1 MPLPALDGQKTSL
14 TFRKRINGT
23 AGSDQPSASIA
34 VTSSQGIPNDDREVS
49 CSARLRR
56 SLRSGRIPPGAVPE
70 KDHRRPV
77 RPSPRNVDQTSH
89 AVRREGRPIAAPR
102 SRIRMILQ
110 LADGNEIKVRTNR
123 SSVLVLDRHLHLRP
137 VRAGGAPDNLSSGTA
152 GSAADNRAP
161 VNRLRE
167 DDPREAEGSLAV
179 GGDSRT
185 RCKDRGRR
193 IVV

>member
-77 RPSPRNVDQTSH
+77 R
-89 AVRREGRPIAAPR
+89 
-102 SRIRMILQ
+102 
-110 LADGNEIKVRTNR
+110 
-123 SSVLVLDRHLHLRP
+123 
-137 VRAGGAPDNLSSGTA
+137 AGGAPDNLSSGTA